1 MKTIKIKKYKLN
13 RLNLNKLNERHIHKI
28 NENRIKDIIFTDPI
42 NGNFEYLKISHN
54 NGIDM
59 IDIICKI
66 IYQDIIEKIDPLEL
80 KKPK

>member
-13 RLNLNKLNERHIHKI
+13 RLNVKKLNERHTHKI

-42 NGNFEYLKISHN
+42 NGNSEYLKISHN